1 MSNGTGVPALCPR
14 ASGLGAGTGAWNKAS
29 AFLREGVSE
38 TRAVTGE
45 KLTPY
50 LLRSRLLASVGVEEG
65 QAPLHTWRN
74 AWRGRLCPPPGPHPL
89 HCWPVAVPAART
101 PAGPWGPQP
110 QPILGSGAVC
120 C

>member
-50 LLRSRLLASVGVEEG
+50 LLRGRLLASVGVEEG
-65 QAPLHTWRN
+65 QAPRHTGQN
-74 AWRGRLCPPPGPHPL
+74 AWRARLCPLPVPHPL

-110 QPILGSGAVC
+110 QPISGSGAVC